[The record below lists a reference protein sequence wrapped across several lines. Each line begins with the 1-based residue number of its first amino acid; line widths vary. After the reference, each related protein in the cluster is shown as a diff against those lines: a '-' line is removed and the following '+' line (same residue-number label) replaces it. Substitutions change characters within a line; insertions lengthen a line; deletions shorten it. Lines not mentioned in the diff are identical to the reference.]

1 MTRCQ
6 SATGT
11 SSAGPGASVAAALTS
26 TRGGPA
32 RETSR
37 SVAAVTAAGSASSAG
52 RAKAS
57 PPARPGQGYLGIYG
71 YNRHK

>member
-1 MTRCQ
+1 MVPPPTARICGNTARLSRNGAVRFTAMTRCQ

-32 RETSR
+32 R
-37 SVAAVTAAGSASSAG
+37 AGLL
-52 RAKAS
+52 
-57 PPARPGQGYLGIYG
+57 GYL
-71 YNRHK
+71 RV